1 MEKHEDKETR
11 ENEEKMQERSI
22 GLISAWYTFY
32 WSKFWIHP
40 SMSETIRYTQIFQV
54 KHFNLQGL
62 INTLIGI

>member
-11 ENEEKMQERSI
+11 ENEEEMQERSV

-32 WSKFWIHP
+32 RSKFWIHP
-40 SMSETIRYTQIFQV
+40 SMGETIRYTQIFQV
-54 KHFNLQGL
+54 THFSLQGL